1 MDDGKTI
8 VQPAVPNPKR
18 QPEGLLMTGNMPT
31 RNVKGGANKTSG
43 AVDIAPHSGDDVL
56 VSAQGAGAAHFAGY
70 YENTAI
76 SVRLA
81 RAIGGDK
88 SKPVFGA
95 AAKTGTLVGW

>member
-1 MDDGKTI
+1 VDDGKTI
-8 VQPAVPNPKR
+8 EQPAVPNPKR

-56 VSAQGAGAAHFAGY
+56 VSAQGAGAANFAGY
-70 YENTAI
+70 YENTSI

-88 SKPVFGA
+88 AKPVSGVATKAGA
-95 AAKTGTLVGW
+95 LVGY